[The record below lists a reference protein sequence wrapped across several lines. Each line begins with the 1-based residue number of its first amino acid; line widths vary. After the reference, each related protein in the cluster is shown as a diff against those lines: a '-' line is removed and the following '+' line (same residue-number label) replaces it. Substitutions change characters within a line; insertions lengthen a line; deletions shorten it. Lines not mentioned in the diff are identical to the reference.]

1 LSTLPALTSRRTLC
15 HWKSF
20 NFLRQFRQRFRD
32 GRRLAGAF
40 VAEEV
45 AVLQPDHLAGAEE
58 GERLQPLA
66 QSVERFERFGRCWS
80 RPRQSPRDPL
90 PPSFLRPLACS
101 VVWRVSLTANSSSP
115 QTSATGF
122 GWPVASPAAADRKLV

>member
-1 LSTLPALTSRRTLC
+1 MERSANNSTVPSLSSILKKTLRLSTLPALTSRRTLC

-20 NFLRQFRQRFRD
+20 NSCRQFRQRFRD

-66 QSVERFERFGRCWS
+66 QSGRA
-80 RPRQSPRDPL
+80 L
-90 PPSFLRPLACS
+90 
-101 VVWRVSLTANSSSP
+101 
-115 QTSATGF
+115 
-122 GWPVASPAAADRKLV
+122 